1 MYRGILGS
9 LKEANDDPNT
19 KVIVMTGTGNYYC
32 SGNDLANFMN
42 VTDPV
47 KMAKDGR
54 DLLM

>member
-1 MYRGILGS
+1 MYRGILES

-19 KVIVMTGTGNYYC
+19 KVIVMTGTGKFYC
-32 SGNDLANFMN
+32 SGNDLSNFMN
-42 VTDPV
+42 ITDPE

>member
-1 MYRGILGS
+1 MYRGILES

-42 VTDPV
+42 VTDPE